1 MCNLFV
7 EGIHQREEVVVLK
20 LLLSAYWS
28 LVVNKIVQ
36 AQSIVKVK
44 IIALKIVNGKL
55 ERGGVAE

>member
-1 MCNLFV
+1 M

>member
-1 MCNLFV
+1 M
-7 EGIHQREEVVVLK
+7 VVLK